1 MDETNETLRRAL
13 SMAPADPRG
22 ALALLES
29 GLEQARQQGDRRGL
43 AALAKHAGVV
53 SSGSGDLRGAI
64 RYFDEALGAQPEDA
78 YLHFA
83 RGDAHRALG
92 QHEPARAAFTR
103 SLELAT
109 SQGDLDMIEMASK
122 ACDGLDAPRSNDH
135 G

>member
-1 MDETNETLRRAL
+1 MNETNETLRRAL
-13 SMAPADPRG
+13 AMASADPRG

-29 GLEQARQQGDRRGL
+29 GLEQARKHGDRRGV
-43 AALAKHAGVV
+43 AALAQHAGIV

-64 RYFDEALGAQPEDA
+64 RYFDEALGARPEDA

-83 RGDAHRALG
+83 RGDAYRALG
-92 QHEPARAAFTR
+92 QREPALAGFTR

-122 ACDGLDAPRSNDH
+122 AIKWH
-135 G
+135 